1 MTFQSRELKKTASQK
16 LAAAQNQKQIV
27 LIYSGLVVGIGLINL
42 LLQELVSGQIANT
55 GGLANM
61 GFRTFLSTVST
72 FLPVVCSILTLCLGF
87 GYMGGMLRISRGQYA
102 SRNALRT
109 GFERFWPLVR
119 MKLLQ
124 GCIILGAS
132 MAAFYLSIMVFL
144 LSPLS
149 DSFAQTVE
157 PYLSGGILLGG
168 SGTIGIDSAALDQL
182 SWMMLPILGIFLVV
196 FLAFVLPIIYR
207 YRMADFVLLDH
218 PESGA
223 LYALRESRQMMRGN
237 RFGLF
242 RLDLSF
248 WWYYVLLFLANA
260 LAYGDWL
267 LSFAGLSLPLSSTAG
282 YYLFALL
289 SLAAN
294 FLVFYLL
301 YNRLNV
307 TYALAYGQV
316 RPKEEDRGGAVLG
329 NIFQM

>member
-1 MTFQSRELKKTASQK
+1 MTFQSRELKQTASQK
-16 LAAAQNQKQIV
+16 LAAAQNQRQIV
-27 LIYSGLVVGIGLINL
+27 LLYSSLVVGIGLINL
-42 LLQELVSGQIANT
+42 LLQDLVSSQIANT

-61 GFRTFLSTVST
+61 GFRSFLSSVST

-87 GYMGGMLRISRGQYA
+87 GYAGGMLRISRGQYA

-149 DSFAQTVE
+149 DSFTQMLE
-157 PYLSGGILLGG
+157 PYLSGGSLLGG
-168 SGTIGIDSAALDQL
+168 SGTIQIDTAALDQL
-182 SWMMLPILGIFLVV
+182 SWLMLPILGIFLVV
-196 FLAFVLPIIYR
+196 FLAFVLPIVYR

-218 PESGA
+218 PEAGA
-223 LYALRESRQMMRGN
+223 LYALRESRQMMQGS

-267 LSFAGLSLPLSSTAG
+267 LSFAGITLPLSSNVSF
-282 YYLFALL
+282 YLFALL

-294 FLVFYLL
+294 FLLYYLL
-301 YNRLNV
+301 YNKLNV
-307 TYALAYGQV
+307 TYALAYGELK
-316 RPKEEDRGGAVLG
+316 PKEEDRGGAVLG

>member
-1 MTFQSRELKKTASQK
+1 M
-16 LAAAQNQKQIV
+16 
-27 LIYSGLVVGIGLINL
+27 
-42 LLQELVSGQIANT
+42 
-55 GGLANM
+55 
-61 GFRTFLSTVST
+61 
-72 FLPVVCSILTLCLGF
+72 
-87 GYMGGMLRISRGQYA
+87 
-102 SRNALRT
+102 
-109 GFERFWPLVR
+109 
-119 MKLLQ
+119 
-124 GCIILGAS
+124 
-132 MAAFYLSIMVFL
+132 
-144 LSPLS
+144 
-149 DSFAQTVE
+149 E

-168 SGTIGIDSAALDQL
+168 SGTIQIDSAALDQL

-218 PESGA
+218 PEAGA
-223 LYALRESRQMMRGN
+223 LYALRESRQMMRGS

-267 LSFAGLSLPLSSTAG
+267 LSFAGISLPLSGTAA

-316 RPKEEDRGGAVLG
+316 RPKEDDRGGAVLG

>member
-1 MTFQSRELKKTASQK
+1 MTFQSRELKQTASEK
-16 LAAAQNQKQIV
+16 LAAAQNERQIV
-27 LIYSGLVVGIGLINL
+27 LLYSSLVVGIGLVNL
-42 LLQELVSGQIANT
+42 LLQDLVSSQIANT
-55 GGLANM
+55 GGLSNM
-61 GFRTFLSTVST
+61 GFRSFLSSVST

-87 GYMGGMLRISRGQYA
+87 GYAGGMLRISRGQYA
-102 SRNALRT
+102 SRNALKT

-149 DSFAQTVE
+149 DSFNQILE
-157 PYLSGGILLGG
+157 PYLSGGSILGG
-168 SGTIGIDSAALDQL
+168 SGMIQIDAAALEQL
-182 SWMMLPILGIFLVV
+182 SWMMLPIVLIFLVV
-196 FLAFVLPIIYR
+196 FLAFVLPIVYR

-218 PESGA
+218 PEAGA

-237 RFGLF
+237 RWGLF

-267 LSFAGLSLPLSSTAG
+267 LSFAGITLPLSDSASF
-282 YYLFALL
+282 YLFALL

-294 FLVFYLL
+294 FVLFYLL
-301 YNRLNV
+301 YNKLNV
-307 TYALAYGQV
+307 TYALAYGELK
-316 RPKEEDRGGAVLG
+316 PKEEDRGGAVLG